1 MTVRG
6 TGVARQSPHHPGMDR
21 RRFLLT
27 SLAGALATPLAAEGQ
42 AGKVPR
48 VGVLSPGNPPPRDAF
63 HQRERFEEGLRELG
77 WTPGSNILVDYRY
90 AEGKIERL
98 PALAA
103 ELVRVPVDV
112 IIARGLTIA
121 AARQATT
128 KIPIVM
134 AADPD
139 PVRSGFVASLAR
151 PGGNIT
157 GFSTQALDSEPKQ
170 LEFLS
175 EALPSLTRVAVL
187 TNANSPD
194 REDMKRLATAPRTRR
209 LELTEFPI
217 SGSDE
222 LAAAFASVSKARV
235 SAVLVSPTLWF
246 IDSKQLAA
254 LALQHRQATIHNLR
268 QFAEAGVLISYGA
281 NFAEI
286 HKRSAVFVD
295 KILKGAN
302 PAGLSVEQP
311 TKFEL
316 VINLKTAKALGLTIP
331 PSLLAR
337 ADQVIE

>member
-1 MTVRG
+1 VI
-6 TGVARQSPHHPGMDR
+6 VHYPGMNR

-27 SLAGALATPLAAEGQ
+27 SMAGALVTPRAVGAQQ
-42 AGKVPR
+42 AVKVPR
-48 VGVLSPGNPPPRDAF
+48 VGVLSPGNPPPGDAF
-63 HQRERFEEGLRELG
+63 HQRDRFEAGLRELG
-77 WTPGSNILVDYRY
+77 WKPGSTIVVDYRY
-90 AEGKIERL
+90 AEGKLERL

-103 ELVRVPVDV
+103 ELVGIPVDV
-112 IIARGLTIA
+112 IVARGLTIA
-121 AARQATT
+121 AARQATA

-170 LEFLS
+170 LEFLR
-175 EALPSLTRVAVL
+175 EALPSLVRVAVL
-187 TNANSPD
+187 TNGNSPD
-194 REDMKRLATAPRTRR
+194 REDMKRIDTAARTLR

-217 SGSDE
+217 SGSE
-222 LAAAFASVSKARV
+222 QLASAFPMMTKARAG
-235 SAVLVSPTLWF
+235 AVLVSPTLWF
-246 IDSKQLAA
+246 INANQLAA
-254 LALQHRQATIHNLR
+254 LALKHRHATIHNLR

-286 HKRSAVFVD
+286 HRRSAVFVN
-295 KILKGAN
+295 KLLKGAN
-302 PAGLSVEQP
+302 PAELSVEQP
-311 TKFEL
+311 TTFEL

-331 PSLLAR
+331 QSLLLR

>member
-1 MTVRG
+1 V
-6 TGVARQSPHHPGMDR
+6 DR
-21 RRFLLT
+21 RAFIGTLMGGLL
-27 SLAGALATPLAAEGQ
+27 AAPLAAEAQ
-42 AGKVPR
+42 PAGKVPR

-63 HQRERFEEGLRELG
+63 HQRDRFEAGLRELG
-77 WTPGSNILVDYRY
+77 WKPGSNIVVDYRY
-90 AEGKIERL
+90 AEGKLERL

-103 ELVRVPVDV
+103 ELVRIPVDV
-112 IIARGLTIA
+112 IVARGLTIA
-121 AARQATT
+121 AARQATA

-170 LEFLS
+170 LEFLR
-175 EALPSLTRVAVL
+175 EALPSLERVAVL

-194 REDMKRLATAPRTRR
+194 REDMKRIETVARTLR
-209 LELTEFPI
+209 LELTEYPI
-217 SGSDE
+217 TGSE
-222 LAAAFASVSKARV
+222 QLAAVFAMVSKAR
-235 SAVLVSPTLWF
+235 AGAILISPTLWF
-246 IDSKQLAA
+246 IDAKQLAA
-254 LALQHRQATIHNLR
+254 LAIKHRQPAIHNLR
-268 QFAEAGVLISYGA
+268 PFAEAGALISYGVD
-281 NFAEI
+281 FAVL
-286 HKRSAVFVD
+286 HRRVAVFVD

-302 PAGLSVEQP
+302 PGDLPVEQP

-331 PSLLAR
+331 PSLLQR

>member
-1 MTVRG
+1 MHS
-6 TGVARQSPHHPGMDR
+6 ARSIEVQPDRPGMDR

-27 SLAGALATPLAAEGQ
+27 SLAGALAVPLTAEAQ
-42 AGKVPR
+42 RAGRVPR

-77 WTPGSNILVDYRY
+77 YAASNILVDYRY
-90 AEGKIERL
+90 AEGKLERL

-103 ELVRVPVDV
+103 ELVRVPVNV

-157 GFSTQALDSEPKQ
+157 GFSTQALDSKPKQ

-194 REDMKRLATAPRTRR
+194 REDM
-209 LELTEFPI
+209 
-217 SGSDE
+217 SGSLPRHE
-222 LAAAFASVSKARV
+222 R
-235 SAVLVSPTLWF
+235 
-246 IDSKQLAA
+246 
-254 LALQHRQATIHNLR
+254 
-268 QFAEAGVLISYGA
+268 GVLS
-281 NFAEI
+281 
-286 HKRSAVFVD
+286 
-295 KILKGAN
+295 
-302 PAGLSVEQP
+302 
-311 TKFEL
+311 
-316 VINLKTAKALGLTIP
+316 
-331 PSLLAR
+331 
-337 ADQVIE
+337 